1 METKKLSR
9 FSCENLEI
17 TISII
22 IIGLFYAITLYF
34 VYINEP
40 IGDDILAMFDGG
52 IFDYYLAEFDGLGT
66 RITSL
71 HQVIEQLKM
80 VYLYWSGRMPGYTI
94 TMLGRLM
101 PRFVTSIITAAI
113 NIGICILSLKIL
125 YKDIRKGLKHILFFI
140 IIFLAVFWYKTDL
153 YFTYMWTMTGV
164 YSTAVLWCLLYY
176 ALACSNQEHRWDI
189 RSKRFCGLQ
198 ILGLV
203 AGWSHEVLSLTMIA
217 IVGIRWIIDV
227 RDKKVKWYN
236 LFMHTGLGVGYLLGF
251 FAPGNFNRMSEPR
264 QQSSLT
270 ILMRMYRSVRGHKNA
285 VISPSR
291 EMRFILGIIVVLTI
305 LALIR
310 LMVNKGIKEGTVLF
324 LEKNL
329 PFIGGGLVSVVAW
342 SLANRV
348 PGYGMD
354 LWVIIVYLILFQTIH
369 LGFEGISIN
378 TERIQY
384 ICGLLLALGV
394 IVININEVAV
404 YRGVSLERRNR
415 IKEALESNQE
425 EVLVPA
431 YPDTLPSYRYE
442 LSYLN
447 GQVHYDAEC
456 YREYYGT
463 HIIIDNEE

>member
-9 FSCENLEI
+9 FSRENLETAI
-17 TISII
+17 GII
-22 IIGLFYAITLYF
+22 IIGLLYAISVYF

-40 IGDDILAMFDGG
+40 IGDDILGMFDGG
-52 IFDYYLAEFDGLGT
+52 LSGYLEEFDGLGT

-71 HQVIEQLKM
+71 HQVIEQLKT

-94 TMLGRLM
+94 MLIGRLL
-101 PRFVTSIITAAI
+101 PRFATSIITAAI
-113 NIGICILSLKIL
+113 NIGICILALKIL
-125 YKDIRKGLKHILFFI
+125 YEDIRKGLRHILCFVI
-140 IIFLAVFWYKTDL
+140 IYLAVYWYKTDL
-153 YFTYMWTMTGV
+153 YFTYMWTMTGI
-164 YSTAVLWCLLYY
+164 YSTAVFWCLAYY
-176 ALACSNQEHRWDI
+176 VFAFSNQEHRWDI
-189 RSKRFCGLQ
+189 RSKRFWGLQ

-251 FAPGNFNRMSEPR
+251 FAPGNFNRMRKPR

-285 VISPSR
+285 VISPSG
-291 EMRFILGIIVVLTI
+291 EMRLIFGVIVVLAI
-305 LALIR
+305 FALIR
-310 LMVNKGIKEGTVLF
+310 LMVNKGMKESITLF
-324 LEKNL
+324 LKKNL
-329 PFIGGGLVSVVAW
+329 PFIGGGLTAGIAW
-342 SLANRV
+342 GLVNRV

-354 LWVIIVYLILFQTIH
+354 LWVVIVYLTLFQTIN
-369 LGFEGISIN
+369 LGFEGMRID
-378 TERIQY
+378 TEWIQS
-384 ICGLLLALGV
+384 ICGLLLTLGV
-394 IVININEVAV
+394 IAININEVAM
-404 YRGVSLERRNR
+404 YTEISTERRNR
-415 IKEALESNQE
+415 IREAVENNQE

-447 GQVHYDAEC
+447 GQEHYDTEY
-456 YREYYGT
+456 YREYYGI